1 MKNNDK
7 QKLQFNEDFI
17 WMSYRYCIGR
27 HTIAAHYH
35 AETIANSVYGKVTD
49 ARMEFF
55 SEDICSCIN
64 DQISYKNFIDFGYV
78 PKDKFKPL
86 DIVCSV
92 LSEEKI
98 DSIEKLKSIK
108 SISIDWDNKD
118 EKFKYSLYYFNEND
132 KDRNYCLSLWD
143 FTDLE
148 VWQKLANLLD
158 KRTHKYC
165 KLTDGTISEYYE
177 TWKMVNTG
185 DGGFS
190 FRKYKCPVSVL
201 NICRLCYIPMES
213 IKEDNIDIKMNNP
226 KNEKNE

>member
-1 MKNNDK
+1 MEKIEK
-7 QKLQFNEDFI
+7 QKLRFDEDFI

-27 HTIAAHYH
+27 HTIAAHHH

-55 SEDICSCIN
+55 SEDICSCIHDN
-64 DQISYKNFIDFGYV
+64 LSYKNFIDFDWYGNI
-78 PKDKFKPL
+78 PKDKSKPL
-86 DIVCSV
+86 DIVYSI
-92 LSEEKI
+92 LNKENI

-108 SISIDWDNKD
+108 SISIDWNK
-118 EKFKYSLYYFNEND
+118 EEQNFNHSIYYFNEND
-132 KDRNYCLSLWD
+132 KNKDYGRSLWD
-143 FTDLE
+143 LQDLE

-165 KLTDGTISEYYE
+165 KLIDGTISEYYE
-177 TWKMVNTG
+177 SWEMARTE

-190 FRKYKCPVSVL
+190 FRKYKYPVSVL

-213 IKEDNIDIKMNNP
+213 IKEDNV
-226 KNEKNE
+226 